1 MKGNIDA
8 VSITDITN
16 SSFLKW
22 NHNRT
27 ADGYT
32 IIELYRDKGL
42 EIYEKSHYSHG
53 EHIDE
58 VEKILSWYTPRNT
71 RVLDV
76 GCSGGLHI
84 LEFAKRGF
92 SVTGVDIEPSAIEL
106 AKKRSSDGGQSW
118 NTDFYTVDIEN
129 DDLSVFGKFDL
140 IYSIG
145 NVLSHVN
152 KDRFLDAVSKIRECL
167 ALNGLFLFDVLTSM
181 KPFKKKIMSDKNGLN
196 IRWKRTIDEVTG
208 RISMD
213 GIFPDFGY
221 TQHFDVWGYTIEE
234 VVGALES
241 SGFRDIEISEKLDF
255 LTTSTKDVTG
265 YMKEEMAEAPVSL
278 YFIARV

>member
-1 MKGNIDA
+1 MKGNISTVPVA
-8 VSITDITN
+8 DITN
-16 SSFLKW
+16 NSIFKW
-22 NHNRT
+22 NHNRKV
-27 ADGYT
+27 DEHT
-32 IIELYRDKGL
+32 IIELYRDQGL

-58 VEKILSWYTPRNT
+58 VERILSWYTPRNT
-71 RVLDV
+71 RVLDI

-106 AKKRSSDGGQSW
+106 AKKRSSDGGEGC
-118 NTDFYTVDIEN
+118 NTEFCVVDIEN

-152 KDRFLDAVSKIRECL
+152 KDRFLDVVSKIRECL
-167 ALNGLFLFDVLTSM
+167 ALNGLFLFDILTSM
-181 KPFKKKIMSDKNGLN
+181 KPFREKIMSEKNGLN
-196 IRWKRTIDEVTG
+196 IMWKRTIDEITG

-213 GIFPDFGY
+213 GIFPDYGY

-234 VVGALES
+234 VVRVLES

-255 LTTSTKDVTG
+255 LAAFTKGVTG
-265 YMKEEMAEAPVSL
+265 DMTREMAEAPVSL